1 MPELPDVETFR
12 RRLTHNGLH
21 REIGR
26 VEVRDPSLLHGVRRD
41 RLRRVLRGSELTTTR
56 RHGKHLFAK
65 ADKAWLVE
73 HFGMT
78 GYLLPTADRDT
89 LPEHTR
95 FVLHFTDGRS
105 LALVDHC
112 RLGSVGLVDD
122 PDRFVADEQLGPDAL
137 EVTEAE
143 LGELLAER
151 RGGLKSA
158 LMDQRLL
165 AGIGNIYSDEILFQS
180 RLHPKQSAGDLDEAA
195 RRRLH
200 RQVRRVLRTAID
212 RQADPR
218 RLPRS
223 WLLRHREDGA
233 PCPRGNGRVRRLTP
247 HGRGAFYCPACQSN
261 GAGER

>member
-12 RRLTHNGLH
+12 RRLAHTGLH
-21 REIGR
+21 REISR
-26 VEVRDPSLLHGVRRD
+26 VEVRDPSLLHGVKRD
-41 RLRRVLRGSELTTTR
+41 RLRQVLRDSDLTTTR

-65 ADKAWLVE
+65 TDGAWLVE

-78 GYLLPTADRDT
+78 GYLLSTADKDA

-105 LALVDHC
+105 LALVDQR

-122 PDRFVADEQLGPDAL
+122 PDHFVADEQLGPDAL
-137 EVTEAE
+137 AVTEAE
-143 LGELLAER
+143 LGELLAGR

-165 AGIGNIYSDEILFQS
+165 AGIGNIYSDEILFQA
-180 RLHPKQSAGDLDEAA
+180 RLHPKLSASDLDEAA

-200 RQVRRVLRTAID
+200 RQVRRVFRTAIE
-212 RQADPR
+212 RRADPR
-218 RLPRS
+218 CLPHS

-247 HGRGAFYCPACQSN
+247 HGRGAYYCPTCQAS
-261 GAGER
+261 RRS